1 MGARRAL
8 WRVDGERG
16 KASVRYILCS
26 WLKSVRGEG
35 GVPWKNK
42 TNKQTSTVYLIQA
55 NVLIPPMFI
64 EQEPQIPV
72 G

>member
-16 KASVRYILCS
+16 KAAVRYILCS

-35 GVPWKNK
+35 GSALEKQ
-42 TNKQTSTVYLIQA
+42 TNKYSVPDTSQRVNPT
-55 NVLIPPMFI
+55 NVH
-64 EQEPQIPV
+64 
-72 G
+72 

>member
-42 TNKQTSTVYLIQA
+42 TNKYSVPDTSQRVNPT
-55 NVLIPPMFI
+55 NVH
-64 EQEPQIPV
+64 
-72 G
+72 